1 MILNA
6 FFRALGQLGDPRFR
20 RVLGIGIL
28 LTIVLLIAATAGVL
42 WFVGWLTGDMTSLPL
57 IGEVTWLSDLFSWG
71 SVLLMMILSIFLM
84 LPVASAITSFM
95 LDDVAQAV
103 EDKHYPNLPKVG
115 RVPLSDALRDTLN
128 FLGLLIGA
136 NLLALVL
143 YVILPFASIFIF
155 WAVNGFLLG
164 REYFTLA
171 AMRRVGRAEA
181 KVLRKRHR
189 ALVWLAGVLMAI
201 PLSVPILN
209 LIVPIVGAATFTN
222 LYHMLVGT
230 PERS

>member
-6 FFRALGQLGDPRFR
+6 SFRALGQLGDPRFR

-28 LTIVLLIAATAGVL
+28 LTIVLLIAATACVL

-155 WAVNGFLLG
+155 WGVNGFLLG

-181 KVLRKRHR
+181 KVLHKRHR
-189 ALVWLAGVLMAI
+189 AQVWLAGVLMAI